1 MLPGSFCPSASLA
14 YLYEKLQGDYCIL
27 LPEYNG
33 HYAGS
38 AFTTRRDEAAEVG
51 IELYR
56 QLLDNGVAVD
66 HCLFDGAPCI
76 SLPGF
81 YKKFMYCIFK
91 RILDKVRGKS
101 VNDVLEIPQSD
112 REARRVSG
120 WHGAI
125 VSEGL
130 QPYGVDR
137 FTTQTGRSLSQP
149 R

>member
-1 MLPGSFCPSASLA
+1 MNVLVKEGIL
-14 YLYEKLQGDYCIL
+14 GTIL
-27 LPEYNG
+27 LIMGVFDRLYIDWYWMI
-33 HYAGS
+33 YALVRPTQCQSMG
-38 AFTTRRDEAAEVG
+38 AEVS

-101 VNDVLEIPQSD
+101 VNDVLEMPQSD
-112 REARRVSG
+112 RGARRVSG

-137 FTTQTGRSLSQP
+137 FTTQTGRSLS
-149 R
+149 